1 MTYTASRKNIDKCSD
16 EQQKGSIGRF
26 VDSRSST
33 TQLAN
38 LQTLM
43 ANSAQQ
49 SANAATTQLM
59 AASPAQRRL
68 QDAGQLMASEP
79 VAQCVLYK
87 GPRTDKFYT
96 NAPVVK
102 GMAKGDVR
110 NIIKSDEE
118 WYYNKKDQ
126 TIHKKS
132 EPKSKKEKSEFV
144 KRHERKS
151 KAAFSKVY
159 KLESKK
165 RKRVSGVFDRSA
177 EILKKA
183 KTQIGNKVYDLNG
196 QIETIYS
203 QVDTVSDD
211 EKHFKFQLDDVH
223 FSIQIPQQSNIKKV
237 EDVLSLTHV
246 SLKGTGGKSSYAGM
260 VENNVYPTSSSGNPS
275 FQYLY
280 ALEALRNPQFL
291 PSLILKDEHIG
302 KTFTFEEGIDPEL
315 FGVHELKGAA
325 GKERDKLEDQ
335 RYSATSMLLDKV
347 SDTDDVKEKMLND
360 DSTGYEKECEERCAI
375 Q

>member
-1 MTYTASRKNIDKCSD
+1 MTYTASRKNIDKSSD
-16 EQQKGSIGRF
+16 EQQKGSIEG
-26 VDSRSST
+26 VIDSRAST
-33 TQLAN
+33 TQLVN

-43 ANSAQQ
+43 ANSPQQ
-49 SANAATTQLM
+49 MVSASTSQLM

-68 QDAGQLMASEP
+68 QDAGQLAASRS

-87 GPRTDKFYT
+87 GPRTNKAYI
-96 NAPVVK
+96 NAPYVK
-102 GMAKGDVR
+102 GMNKTAVKA
-110 NIIKSDEE
+110 IIDSKEE
-118 WYYNKKDQ
+118 WYYNKNSE
-126 TIHKKS
+126 TIHKKN

-177 EILKKA
+177 DILKKA

-260 VENNVYPTSSSGNPS
+260 VENKVYPTSSSGNLS

-315 FGVHELKGAA
+315 YGVHELKGAA
-325 GKERDKLEDQ
+325 GKERDELEDQ

-347 SDTDDVKEKMLND
+347 SDKDDLKGKILND
-360 DSTGYEKECEERCAI
+360 DSTGYEKECEEKCAI

>member
-1 MTYTASRKNIDKCSD
+1 MTYTASRKNIDQSFD
-16 EQQKGSIGRF
+16 EQQKGSIGG
-26 VDSRSST
+26 VIDSRAST
-33 TQLAN
+33 TRLAN

-43 ANSAQQ
+43 ANSPRQTVNA
-49 SANAATTQLM
+49 SASQLM
-59 AASPAQRRL
+59 AASPAQLRL
-68 QDAGQLMASEP
+68 QNAGQLAASGP
-79 VAQCVLYK
+79 VAQCVLFK
-87 GPRTDKFYT
+87 GPRTTKTYINPPFVEGMDKK
-96 NAPVVK
+96 AVK
-102 GMAKGDVR
+102 A
-110 NIIKSDEE
+110 IIDSKED
-118 WYYNKKDQ
+118 WYYNKNTE
-126 TIHKKS
+126 TIHKKN
-132 EPKSKKEKSEFV
+132 EPKAKKEKSEFV

-177 EILKKA
+177 DILKKA

-196 QIETIYS
+196 QIETIYG
-203 QVDTVSDD
+203 QIDTVSDD
-211 EKHFKFQLDDVH
+211 EKHFNFQLEDVH

-246 SLKGTGGKSSYAGM
+246 SLKGTSGKSSYAGM
-260 VENNVYPTSSSGNPS
+260 VENKLYPTSSSGNLS

-280 ALEALRNPQFL
+280 ALEALRNSQFL

-302 KTFTFEEGIDPEL
+302 TAFTFKEGIDPEL
-315 FGVHELKGAA
+315 YGVHELKGAA

-347 SDTDDVKEKMLND
+347 SDKDDVKEKMLEED
-360 DSTGYEKECEERCAI
+360 PSGYEKICEEKCAI